1 MRRKVYKVKVKIQFE
16 TTMDHSQTSM
26 ERAKQDVEKLIN
38 DYLKQGLD
46 IRKIFEKPPRLI
58 FKVETHNG
66 TRI

>member
-1 MRRKVYKVKVKIQFE
+1 MRRKVYKVKVEIQFE
-16 TTMDHSQTSM
+16 TTMEHSQTSM
-26 ERAKQDVEKLIN
+26 QRAKQDVEKLIN

-58 FKVETHNG
+58 FKVETQDG